1 MHGAP
6 TPTSNASP
14 APSNN
19 IEENTMTQ
27 KQKLAI
33 ALLCAL
39 ALLLAALMLFTR
51 NGTAPAGQPDAHG
64 HDDRGADAGT
74 LPADAGERGIAMT
87 DAHIKANGIAL
98 DTAGPATLRQRLHL
112 PAQIKIDAERTVA
125 LASPAPGIV
134 HAVLVSAGNVV
145 RRGQALVTIWS
156 PSVAQWRAD
165 AASARQ
171 RLQLARTTYRREK
184 MLWDERISARQD
196 VEAAATAVQ
205 EAEIAAQAAAQH
217 LLALGIGQ
225 GDVVSGSVTV
235 RAPIAGVV
243 VEKPAVAG
251 QAVDAMTPLLTI
263 ADLAHVWIEAAVPAD
278 SLAQV
283 GTGMAA
289 TVSVGTQP
297 DEIDGVVSFVGPV
310 LGETTRMATA
320 RIVLTNRDARLRPGM
335 LASVDL
341 MGPQAQVP
349 VTVAS
354 DAIQTIHEHS
364 VVFVRTAAG
373 FQARDVVPGRSDG
386 RRTEIVRGLAP
397 GATYAAGGSFLLK
410 ADLGKNE
417 AGHDD

>member
-1 MHGAP
+1 
-6 TPTSNASP
+6 
-14 APSNN
+14 
-19 IEENTMTQ
+19 
-27 KQKLAI
+27 
-33 ALLCAL
+33 
-39 ALLLAALMLFTR
+39 
-51 NGTAPAGQPDAHG
+51 
-64 HDDRGADAGT
+64 
-74 LPADAGERGIAMT
+74 
-87 DAHIKANGIAL
+87 
-98 DTAGPATLRQRLHL
+98 
-112 PAQIKIDAERTVA
+112 
-125 LASPAPGIV
+125 
-134 HAVLVSAGNVV
+134 
-145 RRGQALVTIWS
+145 
-156 PSVAQWRAD
+156 
-165 AASARQ
+165 
-171 RLQLARTTYRREK
+171 
-184 MLWDERISARQD
+184 
-196 VEAAATAVQ
+196 
-205 EAEIAAQAAAQH
+205 
-217 LLALGIGQ
+217 
-225 GDVVSGSVTV
+225 
-235 RAPIAGVV
+235 
-243 VEKPAVAG
+243 
-251 QAVDAMTPLLTI
+251 
-263 ADLAHVWIEAAVPAD
+263 
-278 SLAQV
+278 
-283 GTGMAA
+283 MAA

>member
-1 MHGAP
+1 
-6 TPTSNASP
+6 
-14 APSNN
+14 
-19 IEENTMTQ
+19 MTQ

-134 HAVLVSAGNVV
+134 HAVLVSAGSAVHQ
-145 RRGQALVTIWS
+145 GQALATIRS
-156 PSVAQWRAD
+156 PAVAQWRAD
-165 AASARQ
+165 AASAYQ

-196 VEAAATAVQ
+196 FEAAATAVQ

-217 LLALGIGQ
+217 LRALGIEQ
-225 GDVVSGSVTV
+225 GGVLSGSVTV

-289 TVSVGTQP
+289 KVSVGTQP

-354 DAIQTIHEHS
+354 DSIQTIHEHS

-397 GATYAAGGSFLLK
+397 GATYASGGSFLLK
-410 ADLGKNE
+410 ADLGKND

>member
-1 MHGAP
+1 
-6 TPTSNASP
+6 
-14 APSNN
+14 
-19 IEENTMTQ
+19 MTT

-33 ALLCAL
+33 ALMCAL
-39 ALLLAALMLFTR
+39 ALLLAGLMLFTR
-51 NGTAPAGQPDAHG
+51 NGTEPATQQDAHG
-64 HDDRGADAGT
+64 HDDRGASDATAQGDAG
-74 LPADAGERGIAMT
+74 ARGIAMT
-87 DAHIKANGIAL
+87 EAQIKANGIAL
-98 DTAGPATLRQRLHL
+98 DTADPATLGQRLHL
-112 PAQIKIDAERTVA
+112 PAQIKVDAERTVA
-125 LASPAPGIV
+125 LPAPAQGIV
-134 HAVLVSAGNVV
+134 RAVLVSAGSIV
-145 RRGQALVTIWS
+145 RQGQALVTIQS
-156 PSVAQWRAD
+156 PAVAQWRAD

-171 RLQLARTTYRREK
+171 RLQFARTTYRREK

-196 VEAAATAVQ
+196 LDAAATAMR

-225 GDVVSGSVTV
+225 GSGVSGSVTV

-251 QAVDAMTPLLTI
+251 QAVDASKPLLTI
-263 ADLAHVWIEAAVPAD
+263 ADLSRVWVEAAVPAD
-278 SLAQV
+278 SLGQV

-289 TVSVGTQP
+289 QVSVGTQP

-310 LGETTRMATA
+310 LGEATRMATA
-320 RIVLTNRDARLRPGM
+320 RIVLANRDTRLRPGM

-341 MGPQAQVP
+341 LGPRAQVQ

-364 VVFVRTAAG
+364 VVFVRTPAG

-386 RRTEIVRGLAP
+386 KRTEIVRGLAA
-397 GATYAAGGSFLLK
+397 GTSYASGGSFLLK

>member
-1 MHGAP
+1 
-6 TPTSNASP
+6 
-14 APSNN
+14 
-19 IEENTMTQ
+19 MTT

-33 ALLCAL
+33 ALMCAL
-39 ALLLAALMLFTR
+39 ALLLAGLMLFTR
-51 NGTAPAGQPDAHG
+51 NGTEPATQQDAHG
-64 HDDRGADAGT
+64 HDERGASDAAAQGDAG
-74 LPADAGERGIAMT
+74 ARGIAMT
-87 DAHIKANGIAL
+87 DAQIKANGIAL
-98 DTAGPATLRQRLHL
+98 DTADPATLGQRLHL
-112 PAQIKIDAERTVA
+112 PAQIKVDAERTVA
-125 LASPAPGIV
+125 LPAPAQGIV
-134 HAVLVSAGNVV
+134 RAVLVSAGSIV
-145 RRGQALVTIWS
+145 RQGQALVTIQS
-156 PSVAQWRAD
+156 PAVAQWRAD

-196 VEAAATAVQ
+196 LDAAATAMR

-225 GDVVSGSVTV
+225 GSGVSGSVTV

-251 QAVDAMTPLLTI
+251 QAVDVSKPLLTI
-263 ADLAHVWIEAAVPAD
+263 ADLSRVWVEAAVPAD
-278 SLAQV
+278 SLGQV

-289 TVSVGTQP
+289 QVSVGTQP

-310 LGETTRMATA
+310 LGEATRMATA
-320 RIVLTNRDARLRPGM
+320 RIVLANRDTRLRPGM

-341 MGPQAQVP
+341 LGPRAQVP

-364 VVFVRTAAG
+364 VVFVRTPAG

-386 RRTEIVRGLAP
+386 KRTEIVRGLAA
-397 GATYAAGGSFLLK
+397 GATYASGGSFLLK